1 METEKL
7 IILSDS
13 ISFGIVFLII
23 AILITG
29 VIVLLLTDS
38 KDKKNMTTAKSNN
51 INLKKC
57 AQLSSQS
64 GQVDVAR
71 RMKLTNLNK

>member
-29 VIVLLLTDS
+29 VIVLLITDA
-38 KDKKNMTTAKSNN
+38 KDKKNMIKLRF
-51 INLKKC
+51 INADLNKC
-57 AQLSSQS
+57 NQLSSQS
-64 GQVDVAR
+64 GHVDVAR
-71 RMKLTNLNK
+71 RMKLTNIDK